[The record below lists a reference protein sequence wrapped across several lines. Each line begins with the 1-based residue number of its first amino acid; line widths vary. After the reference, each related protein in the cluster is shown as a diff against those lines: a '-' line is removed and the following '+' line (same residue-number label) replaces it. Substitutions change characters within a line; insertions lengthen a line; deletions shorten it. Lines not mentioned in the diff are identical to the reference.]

1 MEIINKLYELFKKD
15 LSKIILLLLIVI
27 IGVFIYPIYDL
38 HFGYLNRLEQRAN
51 VLKILSEMKSPSIHN
66 KLALEYEY
74 NGIVKE
80 LSSYNP
86 SIESTFKQYF
96 SVSKNKPTLT
106 ENIYKTIAGSI
117 VWLLPILLLISTGK
131 FEFNIR
137 KPEKTNKNSHKKSND
152 EEKSLSGVQ
161 ITFISLSIIGCI
173 IGYIIPLFNDVS
185 INYVLIPAIEL
196 LLFLIINKIFQTAK
210 QDS

>member
-1 MEIINKLYELFKKD
+1 MEIINKLYDLFKKD
-15 LSKIILLLLIVI
+15 LSKMILLLLIVI

-51 VLKILSEMKSPSIHN
+51 VLKILSEIKSPSIHN
-66 KLALEYEY
+66 KLALDYEY

-96 SVSKNKPTLT
+96 TVSKNRPTLT

-117 VWLLPILLLISTGK
+117 VWLLLILLLISTGK
-131 FEFNIR
+131 FEFNVSR
-137 KPEKTNKNSHKKSND
+137 ADKNNKEK
-152 EEKSLSGVQ
+152 KSLSGIQ
-161 ITFISLSIIGCI
+161 ITFISLFILGCI
-173 IGYIIPLFNDVS
+173 IGYIVPLFNDIS

-196 LLFLIINKIFQTAK
+196 LLFLIINKLFQTAK